1 MKTKLYIIRHTQTI
15 GNVEHRLTGR
25 CDYEVTEEGHKYIEK
40 ITDKLKNVKFDI
52 AYSSTSKR
60 TYRTIEKLAK
70 LNNLKIKEEENLCEM
85 YFGIYDG
92 MKWDEV
98 DKINPKIKELHNET
112 NKITEIPEQETME
125 QVTERVYKIMLKI
138 ANENI
143 GKNILICS
151 HGVAIEAFLRQITK
165 IPFSDLRVEYS
176 QKNTSLNIVSFDN
189 ETQKFKIE
197 LLNDYTHL

>member
-1 MKTKLYIIRHTQTI
+1 METKLYIIRHTQTI
-15 GNVEHRLTGR
+15 GNTEHRLTGR
-25 CDYEVTEEGHKYIEK
+25 CDYEVTEEGNEYIEK
-40 ITDKLKNVKFDI
+40 ITNKLKNIKFDI

-60 TYRTIEKLAK
+60 TYKTIEKLAK
-70 LNNLKIKEEENLCEM
+70 LNGLEIIEEEKLCEM

-98 DKINPKIKELHNET
+98 DKIDPKIRKLHIET
-112 NKITEIPEQETME
+112 NEIIEIPKQETME
-125 QVTERVYKIMLKI
+125 EVTNRMHNSILKI
-138 ANENI
+138 ANENV

-151 HGVAIEAFLRQITK
+151 HGVAIESFLRQITK
-165 IPFSDLRVEYS
+165 IPFLELKEEYS

-189 ETQKFKIE
+189 QTQTFKIE

>member
-1 MKTKLYIIRHTQTI
+1 METQLYIIRHTQTI

-25 CDYEVTEEGHKYIEK
+25 CDYEVTEEGNKYIEK
-40 ITDKLKNVKFDI
+40 ITDKLKNIKFDI

-60 TYRTIEKLAK
+60 TYKTIEKLAK
-70 LNNLKIKEEENLCEM
+70 LNNLEIREEENLCEM

-98 DKINPKIKELHNET
+98 DRLDPKIRKLHIET
-112 NKITEIPEQETME
+112 NEIIEIPEQETME
-125 QVTERVYKIMLKI
+125 QVAKRVYKIMLKI
-138 ANENI
+138 ANENV

-151 HGVAIEAFLRQITK
+151 HGVAIEIFLRQITK